1 MIMKNTVIISL
12 ACVVVLALTSCQKDF
27 LDRFPQTSVTENST
41 FKTPADLETYTNGF
55 YGMIGPNYSDGF
67 TDNIAGMSGSSTTD
81 AMVRG
86 NLTIANAGGWGG
98 WDNVRRINFMLQR
111 VANTTGDQASI
122 NHFVGIARFFRAN
135 LYYNMV
141 MTYGDVPWY
150 NQVIKDTDED
160 LLMKKQD
167 SRTLVVDSIMA
178 DLEYA
183 VAHIKPGGTNT
194 RVTKWV
200 ALTLLSRIALY
211 EGTYRKYH
219 TYLNLEETAHK
230 FLERSASASKQI
242 MDQGGFSITNT
253 GKLQEDYRNLFVSKD
268 LSANKEIIY
277 LWKNGEADGVANNTH
292 TVFDYQWA
300 LSKDLMEEFLM
311 KDGSRFTSLPDYDK
325 KQVTE
330 IFKNRDPRLAENIM
344 EPGFKTNPDVNIP
357 YVLKPSYGG
366 YLQIKFYPRD
376 PNQRKGWNLNYTDL
390 PMMRYAEVLLNY
402 AEAQAELGKITQGD
416 LDLTI
421 GVLRRRVG
429 MPTLKLADAQS
440 NIDPIMASKYS
451 NVKHANKGIVLEI
464 RRERRIELASE
475 GFRFNDLNRWYVGE
489 LFAVNPKGIYVP
501 GLGALDVT
509 GDGEPDLVILE
520 KESDKASLPE
530 KYKALPGYYV
540 SENNIYL
547 SNGSSGHIVFFKD
560 KNQPRQWVDGPKY
573 YYRPIPIGQTV
584 LNPNLIQPLGW
595 R

>member
-27 LDRFPQTSVTENST
+27 LDRFPQTNVTENST

-111 VANTTGDQASI
+111 VGNTTGDQALI
-122 NHFVGIARFFRAN
+122 NHYVGIARFFRAN

-230 FLERSASASKQI
+230 FLERSASASKQV

-253 GKLQEDYRNLFVSKD
+253 GKQGEDYRNLFVSKD

-390 PMMRYAEVLLNY
+390 PIMRYAEVLLNY

-416 LDLTI
+416 MDLTI
-421 GVLRRRVG
+421 GALRSRVG
-429 MPTLKLADAQS
+429 MPALKLADAQS

-489 LFAVNPKGIYVP
+489 LFATNPKGIYVP
-501 GLGALDVT
+501 GFGALDVT

-520 KESDKASLPE
+520 KQADKASLPE

-560 KNQPRQWVDGPKY
+560 KNQPRQWVEGPKY